1 MKRHVGE
8 FFKRGLIAMG
18 GGPIVLAIVYWI
30 LWRTGAVEAIGV
42 EEMVRGIL
50 TVSLLAFLAGGINVV
65 YQIERLPLAFAILIH
80 GVVLYIDY
88 AVLYLVNGWLASG
101 REAFLIFTAIF
112 AAGYLLVWCVIFAV
126 TKVGVDRM
134 NRGIRQ
140 NTMEKT

>member
-18 GGPIVLAIVYWI
+18 GGPIVFAIVYWF
-30 LWRTGAVEAIGV
+30 LWKNGIVEMIGA

-50 TVSLLAFLAGGINVV
+50 TVSLLAFLAGGINVI

-101 REAFLIFTAIF
+101 REAFLIFTAVF
-112 AAGYLLVWCVIFAV
+112 AVGYLLVWGVIFAV
-126 TKVGVDRM
+126 SKIGVDRM
-134 NRGIRQ
+134 NRKIREQ
-140 NTMEKT
+140 TRN